1 MKLAVWRARSFC
13 AAVDQQNAEDDCCNT
28 RTHTLKMP
36 PILDV
41 LVNTYLE
48 LLEVGLIRSVLL
60 MRTEQTLNKKE
71 FVQELTEVVKRCMYD
86 CFQLPCFTE
95 FRLKPPAPSIIM
107 VYAILS
113 VNSCFPFYTSISI
126 PCFAFIYVV
135 LIMRIYFFFFF
146 FHFTRGFVIC
156 VNVLLLVN
164 KFMKTDKIVL
174 LSQFELKFYK
184 DQKCHPSVVTLGSHG

>member
-1 MKLAVWRARSFC
+1 
-13 AAVDQQNAEDDCCNT
+13 
-28 RTHTLKMP
+28 MP

-71 FVQELTEVVKRCMYD
+71 FVQELTEVVKRCMYA

-113 VNSCFPFYTSISI
+113 VNSCFFFFYTSISI
-126 PCFAFIYVV
+126 PHFALCSSDNEDLYIFFILLMV
-135 LIMRIYFFFFF
+135 L
-146 FHFTRGFVIC
+146 
-156 VNVLLLVN
+156 
-164 KFMKTDKIVL
+164 
-174 LSQFELKFYK
+174 
-184 DQKCHPSVVTLGSHG
+184 

>member
-1 MKLAVWRARSFC
+1 
-13 AAVDQQNAEDDCCNT
+13 
-28 RTHTLKMP
+28 MP

-71 FVQELTEVVKRCMYD
+71 FVQELTEVVKRCMYA

-95 FRLKPPAPSIIM
+95 FRLKPPTPSIIM

-113 VNSCFPFYTSISI
+113 VNSCFLFYTSISI

-146 FHFTRGFVIC
+146 FHFTHGFVIC

-184 DQKCHPSVVTLGSHG
+184 DQKCHPCVVTLGSHG